1 MEEERERWLGTVR
14 DIRADELV
22 EFSSAGEHD
31 QGNLSITENS
41 ELLGFLENT
50 ISSLGIGHL
59 PVSSVLN
66 PLDLDLPTTH
76 PFFSCETP
84 PKNY

>member
-1 MEEERERWLGTVR
+1 MGTVR
-14 DIRADELV
+14 DIRADKLV

-41 ELLGFLENT
+41 DLLGFLENT

-66 PLDLDLPTTH
+66 PLDLDLTTTH
-76 PFFSCETP
+76 SFFFPVTL
-84 PKNY
+84 KK